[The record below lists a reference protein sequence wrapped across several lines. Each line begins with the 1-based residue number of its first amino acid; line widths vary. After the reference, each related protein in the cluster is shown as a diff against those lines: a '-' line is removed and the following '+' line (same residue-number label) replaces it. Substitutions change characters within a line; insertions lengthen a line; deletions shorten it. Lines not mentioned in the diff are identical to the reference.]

1 MTYAGYVA
9 AAYGAAAIVLI
20 GMIAY
25 VLADLRAQKRKLAR
39 LEAEGFGRRGEAR

>member
-9 AAYGAAAIVLI
+9 AAYGAAAFVLI

-25 VLADLRAQKRKLAR
+25 VVADLRAQKRKLAR
-39 LEAEGFGRRGEAR
+39 LEADGLGRRGDIR

>member
-25 VLADLRAQKRKLAR
+25 VVADLRAQKRKLAR
-39 LEAEGFGRRGEAR
+39 LAAEGFGRRGDPR